1 MSSPLTCLPSR
12 PAVQTTNNRQTTVSF
27 IFRPRSVVLA
37 LMLGLTT
44 LSMTGCDRFGGDE
57 EATAGGSAA
66 AAQQMPP
73 PVVNVV
79 PVQFQSVPLTQTFS
93 GRTVAYQTA
102 DVSPQTTGII
112 EEVMYREGSM
122 VQKGQPL
129 YRINSDDYKA
139 SATGSQAAVGQA
151 KAQVGTAKAAY
162 NSALANLASQEALAE
177 QARVDVQR
185 LEPLVGMQAVS
196 KQAFDQAVTQYK
208 TAQAAVANAK
218 AAANQAQANIASSEA
233 GVATAQAQLD
243 ASTTSL
249 NRTIVTAPISG
260 KTDLYQ
266 VQAGS
271 LVSAGQATPLV
282 TISKL
287 NPIYVDISQSSSDL
301 LKLKQEQANGTLQA
315 GSTRVELVLEDGT
328 TYPVSGRLSLAE
340 AKVDEDTGSVTL
352 RAQFPNDNYLLL
364 PGMFVNA
371 KLTQGIISNAVL
383 LPQSAMIRTP
393 QGDTQVY
400 VVENGK
406 IAVRPVVVEGT
417 YQGDWVVTDGLT
429 AGEQVVIQGG
439 SKVKPEQAV
448 DAKPYVPDASQTPS
462 GQQSAQPSGQPKPL
476 GQSSPSPTNRPATDS
491 QTATTSKT
499 NPDS

>member
-1 MSSPLTCLPSR
+1 MR
-12 PAVQTTNNRQTTVSF
+12 P
-27 IFRPRSVVLA
+27 
-37 LMLGLTT
+37 
-44 LSMTGCDRFGGDE
+44 FGGE

-102 DVSPQTTGII
+102 DVRPQTTGII

-208 TAQAAVANAK
+208 TAQAAVANA
-218 AAANQAQANIASSEA
+218 NQAQANIASSEA
-233 GVATAQAQLD
+233 AVATAQAQLD

-260 KTDLYQ
+260 KTDLSQ
-266 VQAGS
+266 LQAGS

-364 PGMFVNA
+364 PGMFVTA

-406 IAVRPVVVEGT
+406 IAVRPVTVEGT

-462 GQQSAQPSGQPKPL
+462 GQPKPS
-476 GQSSPSPTNRPATDS
+476 GQSSPSPTNPATDS
-491 QTATTSKT
+491 QTATTPKT